1 MAERVNIEIKYL
13 KDERGKGEI
22 RKLEDNWVRSD
33 G

>member
-1 MAERVNIEIKYL
+1 MAERGHIEIKFL

-22 RKLEDNWVRSD
+22 RKMKEERVRSD